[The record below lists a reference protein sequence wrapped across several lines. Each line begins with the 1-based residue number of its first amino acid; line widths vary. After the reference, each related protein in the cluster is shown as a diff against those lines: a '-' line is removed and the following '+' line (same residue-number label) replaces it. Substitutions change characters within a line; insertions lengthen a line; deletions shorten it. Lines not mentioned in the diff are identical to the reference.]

1 MKDEDAVQTL
11 LRQHRPDV
19 MIHCAAYTAVDAAE
33 ADEAGAFHV
42 NATATRQVAA
52 ACQKIGAQLVY
63 PSADYVFAGDAD
75 RPLRPVDPAA
85 PLNVYGR
92 SKRAGEHSALAA
104 DGALVVRTSWLYGR
118 GGPNFVDTITRRAR
132 KVGHLDVV
140 DDQIGR
146 PTWTATLAWAMA
158 ELIEQATGIFH
169 ATEGR
174 RSCVVVR
181 ICPARSGCSGTHG
194 ITAVGA
200 VIYVLTAGPETS
212 VLRSRL
218 YADQGRHWSATPRL
232 ESFA

>member
-1 MKDEDAVQTL
+1 
-11 LRQHRPDV
+11 
-19 MIHCAAYTAVDAAE
+19 MIHCAAYTAVDAEE

-75 RPLRPVDPAA
+75 RPLQPVDPAA

-132 KVGHLDVV
+132 KVGHLVVV

-169 ATEGR
+169 ATGGGDPVSWYGFAR
-174 RSCVVVR
+174 RVLDVQALMASLRSVPSSMFSR
-181 ICPARSGCSGTHG
+181 PALRP
-194 ITAVGA
+194 A
-200 VIYVLTAGPETS
+200 YS
-212 VLRSRL
+212 VLDCTQTKAAIGQPLPDWNHS
-218 YADQGRHWSATPRL
+218 L
-232 ESFA
+232 EQYLRGARV